1 MKTLLFFFVLALT
14 HTSHS
19 YPTEVVSNDYQ
30 WDYQWY
36 GGLRD
41 GSLNEK
47 EGYQNLEDYYLGSNN
62 DYNQQVGL

>member
-19 YPTEVVSNDYQ
+19 YPTEVSSDYQ
-30 WDYQWY
+30 WDYQWH

-47 EGYQNLEDYYLGSNN
+47 EGYQDLEEDYLSSNN

>member
-19 YPTEVVSNDYQ
+19 YPTEVVSNQ

-36 GGLRD
+36 GGLKD